1 MIKAYL
7 NANLTD
13 SQKAFIAF
21 DSDTT
26 QSMLDQ
32 LDLSVITADYGIGLP
47 YWSKKNPKLVKD
59 FTFLMS
65 KLGLGTVD
73 SSRNYARFTFNMTK
87 LNPREVS
94 QYRQYGKLD
103 KMLMKLDINTYEDTL
118 VKRPDGIHNDGIP
131 RPGMMLAAK
140 RKFKLDTAMLAKYER
155 PIKQNLIKSIKKGIE
170 LGHIGESFFADEA
183 SYRIIAEYCLA
194 NYMDPDAEYNSEC
207 NFQDQRGRAVKK
219 ILKRVGNYIA
229 NKDFRAMLVM
239 PQADKLYLDDTE
251 SLNEIFLFI
260 AELTGHKCLG
270 KTEADKIKAG
280 EQAYLARELPRLSF
294 NMSYHIARA
303 KAIKAEFDTD
313 KSIRELAKTSFND
326 HHKELHTL
334 IWLER
339 IYSKLDKLYALRTS
353 RFATANYISWD
364 IPIEIDHSMSMAQI
378 MGALTN
384 DIRVLESTNMIDGPI
399 QDPWHI
405 EGVRRNVAKAVYTPK
420 LYGSGRSAVAL
431 VKAKSIELD
440 KAELR
445 ALKQVEREGRF
456 HVMLQLRDLFIAHSH
471 VDQPIIEINTGIS
484 QFKIHVSKF
493 KPTGYNTVVTE
504 AYNGKQFK
512 YSFTKDVNY
521 IPDYKAMRTFWHTCL
536 IHHLDSDLMDYNLMQ
551 HKDCWVLDIHDAD
564 ICSPIKV
571 SKSLKTTAA
580 KRLEFYRDNRHTI
593 IQKYRESIGAVSTK
607 SDVAYMRLCKSIK
620 DAGDIKFSKGCMK

>member
-7 NANLTD
+7 DANLT
-13 SQKAFIAF
+13 SNQKDFINF
-21 DSDTT
+21 SSETT
-26 QSMLDQ
+26 QSMLNQ

-59 FTFLMS
+59 FTYLMS
-65 KLGLGTVD
+65 KLNLGTTD
-73 SSRNYARFTFNMTK
+73 SSRNYARFVFNMTK
-87 LNPREVS
+87 LDPKAVRE
-94 QYRQYGKLD
+94 YRQHSKLD
-103 KMLMKLDINTYEDTL
+103 KMLMRLDINTYEDTL

-140 RKFKLDTAMLAKYER
+140 RTFKLDTAMLVKYER
-155 PIKQNLIKSIKKGIE
+155 PIKQNLIKSIRKGIE
-170 LGHIGESFFADEA
+170 KGNIGASFFADEA
-183 SYRIIAEYCLA
+183 NYRIVAEYCIA

-239 PQADKLYLDDTE
+239 PKADKLYLDDIE
-251 SLNEIFLFI
+251 SLNSIFLFI
-260 AELTGHKCLG
+260 AELTGHKCIG
-270 KTEADKIKAG
+270 KSEADKIEAG
-280 EQAYLARELPRLSF
+280 EQAYLNRELPRL
-294 NMSYHIARA
+294 
-303 KAIKAEFDTD
+303 DL
-313 KSIRELAKTSFND
+313 KSDEGR
-326 HHKELHTL
+326 KELHEL

-339 IYSKLDKLYALRTS
+339 IYSRLDKLYALRKS
-353 RFATANYISWD
+353 RFATVKYISWD

-384 DIRVLESTNMIDGPI
+384 DIRVLESTNMLEGPI

-420 LYGSGRSAVAL
+420 LYGSGRSAVSL

-445 ALKQVEREGRF
+445 VLKQVEKEGRF
-456 HVMLQLRDLFIAHSH
+456 HVMLQLRDLFISNSH
-471 VDQPIIEINTGIS
+471 VDTPVIEIDTGIT
-484 QFKIHVSKF
+484 QFKVHVSKF
-493 KPTGYNTVVTE
+493 KPAGYSTVVTE

-536 IHHLDSDLMDYNLMQ
+536 IHHLDSDLMDYNLVTNANL
-551 HKDCWVLDIHDAD
+551 WALDIHDAL
-564 ICSPIKV
+564 IVSPIHAN
-571 SKSLKTTAA
+571 TFRATAA
-580 KRLEFYRDNRHTI
+580 KRLEFYREHRHLI
-593 IQKYRESIGAVSTK
+593 VSKYRQSIGAISTK
-607 SDVAYMRLCKSIK
+607 ADVAYMRLCKSIK